1 METYPGYLKQQS
13 EKDGSSVEE
22 KINKST
28 EIKLAN
34 SVIHTGML
42 PVLTWGRG
50 NSRVLISAMGTEEK
64 IKTPFKLPVV
74 KDDKTSDI
82 HIEYEPVEMQIKECI
97 VRLNDQVINA
107 ADYTECIIRG
117 FCRAYM
123 VTMADKKVEVMLSG
137 FFDGRQSCT
146 AAYPTVCNV
155 SYGFVSSWII

>member
-1 METYPGYLKQQS
+1 
-13 EKDGSSVEE
+13 
-22 KINKST
+22 
-28 EIKLAN
+28 
-34 SVIHTGML
+34 
-42 PVLTWGRG
+42 
-50 NSRVLISAMGTEEK
+50 MGTEEK

-137 FFDGRQSCT
+137 FLTDVPELYCGIPNSMQCILWLRFIR
-146 AAYPTVCNV
+146 
-155 SYGFVSSWII
+155 II

>member
-1 METYPGYLKQQS
+1 M
-13 EKDGSSVEE
+13 
-22 KINKST
+22 
-28 EIKLAN
+28 AN

-107 ADYTECIIRG
+107 VRLYGMHYQRILQSVHGDN
-117 FCRAYM
+117 
-123 VTMADKKVEVMLSG
+123 
-137 FFDGRQSCT
+137 GR
-146 AAYPTVCNV
+146 
-155 SYGFVSSWII
+155 

>member
-1 METYPGYLKQQS
+1 
-13 EKDGSSVEE
+13 
-22 KINKST
+22 
-28 EIKLAN
+28 
-34 SVIHTGML
+34 ML

-64 IKTPFKLPVV
+64 INAVKLPVV

-97 VRLNDQVINA
+97 VRLNDQVNNA

-123 VTMADKKVEVMLSG
+123 VTMADKKV
-137 FFDGRQSCT
+137 GR
-146 AAYPTVCNV
+146 
-155 SYGFVSSWII
+155 

>member
-1 METYPGYLKQQS
+1 M
-13 EKDGSSVEE
+13 
-22 KINKST
+22 
-28 EIKLAN
+28 AN

-50 NSRVLISAMGTEEK
+50 NRGVLISAMGTEEK

-123 VTMADKKVEVMLSG
+123 VAMADKKVEVMLSG
-137 FFDGRQSCT
+137 FFDGRSRVVLRHTQQYAMYLMASFHPDYMKSRECRK
-146 AAYPTVCNV
+146 ALLNV
-155 SYGFVSSWII
+155 IHKEGNLLYERDS

>member
-1 METYPGYLKQQS
+1 M
-13 EKDGSSVEE
+13 
-22 KINKST
+22 
-28 EIKLAN
+28 AN

-50 NSRVLISAMGTEEK
+50 NRGVLISAMGTEEK

-123 VTMADKKVEVMLSG
+123 VAMADKKVEVMLSG
-137 FFDGRQSCT
+137 FLTDVPELYCGIPNSMQCILWLRFIR
-146 AAYPTVCNV
+146 
-155 SYGFVSSWII
+155 II

>member
-1 METYPGYLKQQS
+1 M
-13 EKDGSSVEE
+13 
-22 KINKST
+22 
-28 EIKLAN
+28 AN

-50 NSRVLISAMGTEEK
+50 NRGVLISAMGTEEK

-123 VTMADKKVEVMLSG
+123 VAMADKKSG
-137 FFDGRQSCT
+137 GDVVRLFLTDVPELYCGIPNSMQCILWLRFIR
-146 AAYPTVCNV
+146 
-155 SYGFVSSWII
+155 II